1 VKPSRTC
8 PGCEQRTATHPTVRP
23 GLRLCA
29 DCWAVL
35 VRLIREGR
43 RVER

>member
-1 VKPSRTC
+1 MTDRC
-8 PGCEQRTATHPTVRP
+8 PGCETATGTHTVRP

-35 VRLIREGR
+35 VRLVKEGR
-43 RVER
+43 RVR